1 MVSSEANQHKAL
13 WRVMG
18 NCLEKEAQGR
28 WSCRQGGREE
38 GVSGPSPNLGTR
50 TWSNGPVQAFQK
62 KGAIYLG
69 PRNGG
74 TRRCTLKRYN
84 VYKINQGQPERA
96 ESYLQVW
103 LQPPLKAKLKALRK
117 D

>member
-1 MVSSEANQHKAL
+1 MQLPA
-13 WRVMG
+13 
-18 NCLEKEAQGR
+18 GR
-28 WSCRQGGREE
+28 KVLPDHLLIWGLGH
-38 GVSGPSPNLGTR
+38 GV
-50 TWSNGPVQAFQK
+50 NGPVQAFQK

-96 ESYLQVW
+96 ESYFEVW
-103 LQPPLKAKLKALRK
+103 LQVPLKAKLKGLRK